1 MQHNIH
7 AYTEQS
13 NDYPA
18 YISINR
24 DEKGTHT
31 VTVRSRGDGGRNV
44 ATIELTPQQLEAL
57 ATDVIA
63 DVCRES

>member
-24 DEKGTHT
+24 DETGKHT
-31 VTVRSRGDGGRNV
+31 ITVRSRGNGGRDV

>member
-24 DEKGTHT
+24 DETGRHT

-44 ATIELTPQQLEAL
+44 ATIELTPEQLEAL
-57 ATDVIA
+57 ATDVVA
-63 DVCRES
+63 DVCRE

>member
-7 AYTEQS
+7 AFTEQS

-24 DEKGTHT
+24 DETGKHT

-57 ATDVIA
+57 ATDVVA
-63 DVCRES
+63 DVCRE

>member
-1 MQHNIH
+1 MLHNIH

-24 DEKGTHT
+24 DETGKHT

-44 ATIELTPQQLEAL
+44 VTIELTPEQLEAL
-57 ATDVIA
+57 ATDVIT
-63 DVCRES
+63 DVCRE